1 MGSILSPID
10 TGRSRLVFADYEWV
24 MGLASFFGVIMGLVL
39 GLTGAGG
46 GILAVPALVL
56 GLGWTMTQAAP
67 VALFAVG
74 SAAAVGA
81 IDGLRHGLVRYR
93 AALLIALLGA
103 MFSPVGI
110 FFAHRLPEKI
120 LMLLF
125 SALMVLVAWRMLRRE
140 RHESGPSDHGQ
151 ANWGQKNC
159 MLDQQT
165 GRFSWTAKCT
175 ATLAALG
182 AVTGVVSGLLGV
194 GGGFLI
200 VPAFKQLTDVQM
212 RGIVA
217 TSLMVI
223 SLISAI
229 GVIGAF
235 QVGVRIDDLGVAFI
249 VASII
254 GMIAGRRLSAHVPAR
269 ALQIG
274 FASLCL
280 VIAACMALRA

>member
-1 MGSILSPID
+1 ML
-10 TGRSRLVFADYEWV
+10 
-24 MGLASFFGVIMGLVL
+24 LASFFGVVMGLVL

-56 GLGWTMTQAAP
+56 GLGWSMTQAAP

-103 MFSPVGI
+103 VFSPLGI
-110 FFAHRLPEKI
+110 YLAHQLSEKI

-125 SALMVLVAWRMLRRE
+125 SLLMVLVAARMLRRE
-140 RHESGPSDHGQ
+140 TPQTGPSDHG
-151 ANWGQKNC
+151 AASWGQKNC
-159 MLDQQT
+159 LLDRQT
-165 GRFSWTAKCT
+165 GRLAWTARCT
-175 ATLAALG
+175 ATLSALG
-182 AVTGVVSGLLGV
+182 AVTGMVSGLLGV

-223 SLISAI
+223 SLISLI
-229 GVIGAF
+229 GVVGAF
-235 QVGVRIDDLGVAFI
+235 HAGVSIDRVGAAFI
-249 VASII
+249 AASIV
-254 GMIAGRRLSAHVPAR
+254 GMMLGRRVSAKVPAR
-269 ALQIG
+269 TLQVG
-274 FASLCL
+274 FAGVCL
-280 VIAACMALRA
+280 AVAGFMLVRA

>member
-1 MGSILSPID
+1 ML
-10 TGRSRLVFADYEWV
+10 
-24 MGLASFFGVIMGLVL
+24 LASLFGVVMGLVL

-56 GLGWTMTQAAP
+56 GLGWSMTQAAP

-93 AALLIALLGA
+93 AALLIAALGA
-103 MFSPVGI
+103 VFSPVGI
-110 FFAHRLPEKI
+110 YFAHQMPEKI
-120 LMLLF
+120 LMILF
-125 SALMVLVAWRMLRRE
+125 SLLMVMVATRMLRRE
-140 RHESGPSDHGQ
+140 RKDAGPSDHGH

-212 RGIVA
+212 RGIIA

-229 GVIGAF
+229 GVVGAF
-235 QVGVRIDDLGVAFI
+235 HAGVRIDGLGVAFI
-249 VASII
+249 VASIV
-254 GMIAGRRLSAHVPAR
+254 GMIVGRKLCARVPAR
-269 ALQIG
+269 ALQVG
-274 FASLCL
+274 FASVCL
-280 VIAACMALRA
+280 VVAAYMLLKAAL

>member
-1 MGSILSPID
+1 ML
-10 TGRSRLVFADYEWV
+10 
-24 MGLASFFGVIMGLVL
+24 LASFFGVVMGLVL

-56 GLGWTMTQAAP
+56 GLGWSMTQAAP

-103 MFSPVGI
+103 VFSPVGI
-110 FFAHRLPEKI
+110 YFAHQLPEKI
-120 LMLLF
+120 LMILF
-125 SALMVLVAWRMLRRE
+125 SLLMVLVAARMLRRE
-140 RHESGPSDHGQ
+140 TAQPGPSDHG
-151 ANWGQKNC
+151 AASWGQKNC
-159 MLDQQT
+159 MLDRQT
-165 GRFSWTAKCT
+165 GRLAWTARCT
-175 ATLAALG
+175 ATLSALG
-182 AVTGVVSGLLGV
+182 AVTGMVSGLLGV

-223 SLISAI
+223 SLISLI
-229 GVIGAF
+229 GVVGAF
-235 QVGVRIDDLGVAFI
+235 HAGVSIDRVGGVFI
-249 VASII
+249 VASIV
-254 GMIAGRRLSAHVPAR
+254 GMVAGRRLSAKVPAR
-269 ALQIG
+269 ALQVG
-274 FASLCL
+274 FAAVCL
-280 VIAACMALRA
+280 GVAVFMWGRA

>member
-1 MGSILSPID
+1 
-10 TGRSRLVFADYEWV
+10 
-24 MGLASFFGVIMGLVL
+24 MGLVL

-56 GLGWTMTQAAP
+56 GLGLTMTQAAP

-74 SAAAVGA
+74 SAAAIGA

-103 MFSPVGI
+103 V
-110 FFAHRLPEKI
+110 FFAGRYLFRPSVAGKDPDGPVQSADGHGGLADVAPGKARRWSERSRACQLGPEE
-120 LMLLF
+120 LHAR
-125 SALMVLVAWRMLRRE
+125 SADRAF
-140 RHESGPSDHGQ
+140 
-151 ANWGQKNC
+151 
-159 MLDQQT
+159 
-165 GRFSWTAKCT
+165 FSWTAKCT

-223 SLISAI
+223 SLISVI

-235 QVGVRIDDLGVAFI
+235 HAGVRIDALGVSFI
-249 VASII
+249 VASIV
-254 GMIAGRRLSAHVPAR
+254 GMILGRKLCARVPAR
-269 ALQIG
+269 GLQIG
-274 FASLCL
+274 FASVCV
-280 VIAACMALRA
+280 VIAVYMLFRALV

>member
-1 MGSILSPID
+1 ML
-10 TGRSRLVFADYEWV
+10 
-24 MGLASFFGVIMGLVL
+24 LASVFGLVMGLVL

-56 GLGWTMTQAAP
+56 GLGLSMTQAAP

-103 MFSPVGI
+103 LFSPLGI
-110 FFAHRLPEKI
+110 YLAHQLAERT
-120 LMLLF
+120 LMILF
-125 SALMVLVAWRMLRRE
+125 SGLMVMVAWRMLRRE
-140 RHESGPSDHGQ
+140 RRDDGPSDHGH

-223 SLISAI
+223 SLISTI
-229 GVIGAF
+229 GVIGAL
-235 QVGVRIDDLGVAFI
+235 QAGVRIDGLGFAFI
-249 VASII
+249 AASVVGMVI
-254 GMIAGRRLSAHVPAR
+254 GRKLCARVPAR
-269 ALQIG
+269 ALQVG
-274 FASLCL
+274 FATVC
-280 VIAACMALRA
+280 VVVAAYMLLRSQG

>member
-1 MGSILSPID
+1 
-10 TGRSRLVFADYEWV
+10 
-24 MGLASFFGVIMGLVL
+24 
-39 GLTGAGG
+39 
-46 GILAVPALVL
+46 
-56 GLGWTMTQAAP
+56 MTQAAP

-103 MFSPVGI
+103 LFSPVGI
-110 FFAHRLPEKI
+110 YFAHRLPEQALMMLFSL
-120 LMLLF
+120 LMLI
-125 SALMVLVAWRMLRRE
+125 VAWRMLRRE
-140 RHESGPSDHGQ
+140 SPGQGPSDHGS
-151 ANWGQKNC
+151 ASWGQKNC
-159 MLDQQT
+159 MLDQHT

-235 QVGVRIDDLGVAFI
+235 HAGVSIDATGGVFI
-249 VASII
+249 VASIV
-254 GMIAGRRLSAHVPAR
+254 GMLAGRRLASRVPAR
-269 ALQIG
+269 GLQVG
-274 FASLCL
+274 FASICIVVAGYMLL
-280 VIAACMALRA
+280 KA

>member
-1 MGSILSPID
+1 ML
-10 TGRSRLVFADYEWV
+10 
-24 MGLASFFGVIMGLVL
+24 LASFFGVIMGLVM

-46 GILAVPALVL
+46 GIIGVPALVL
-56 GLGWTMTQAAP
+56 GLGLTMTQAAP
-67 VALFAVG
+67 VSLFAVG
-74 SAAAVGA
+74 AAAAVGA

-103 MFSPVGI
+103 LFSPLGV
-110 FFAHRLPEKI
+110 FLAHQLSDKI
-120 LMLLF
+120 LMGLF

-140 RHESGPSDHGQ
+140 KVEAGPSDHG
-151 ANWGQKNC
+151 AASWGQKNC
-159 MLDQQT
+159 MLNQQT

-182 AVTGVVSGLLGV
+182 AVTGAVSGLLGV

-223 SLISAI
+223 SLISLI
-229 GVIGAF
+229 GVVGAF
-235 QVGVRIDDLGVAFI
+235 HAGVTIDSVGWVFI
-249 VASII
+249 VSSIV
-254 GMIAGRRLSAHVPAR
+254 GMIVGRRLCSLIQAR
-269 ALQIG
+269 TLQVG
-274 FASLCL
+274 FASLCFL
-280 VIAACMALRA
+280 VAVGMLSRAFI

>member
-1 MGSILSPID
+1 MRALVGVDWGTSSLRAARIAADGAVLEERSSP
-10 TGRSRLVFADYEWV
+10 R
-24 MGLASFFGVIMGLVL
+24 
-39 GLTGAGG
+39 
-46 GILAVPALVL
+46 GILGVPALVL
-56 GLGWTMTQAAP
+56 GLGLSMTQAAP
-67 VALFAVG
+67 VSLLAVG
-74 SAAAVGA
+74 AAAAVGA

-103 MFSPVGI
+103 LFSPLGV
-110 FFAHRLPEKI
+110 FVAHQMPEALLKG
-120 LMLLF
+120 LF
-125 SALMVLVAWRMLRRE
+125 SALMVLVAWRMLQRE
-140 RHESGPSDHGQ
+140 KNQAGPSDHG
-151 ANWGQKNC
+151 AASWGQKNC

-175 ATLAALG
+175 ATLAAVG
-182 AVTGVVSGLLGV
+182 AVPGVVSGLLGV

-235 QVGVRIDDLGVAFI
+235 NAGVRIDDVGVAFI
-249 VASII
+249 VASIV
-254 GMIAGRRLSAHVPAR
+254 GMIIGRKLCAKVPAR
-269 ALQIG
+269 ALQVG
-274 FASLCL
+274 FASICVVL
-280 VIAACMALRA
+280 AAYLLLNAAL

>member
-1 MGSILSPID
+1 ML
-10 TGRSRLVFADYEWV
+10 
-24 MGLASFFGVIMGLVL
+24 LASFFGVVMGLVL

-56 GLGWTMTQAAP
+56 GLGWSMTEAAP

-103 MFSPVGI
+103 VFSPMGI
-110 FFAHRLPEKI
+110 YLAHQLSEKI
-120 LMLLF
+120 LMMLF
-125 SALMVLVAWRMLRRE
+125 SLLMVLVAARMLRRE
-140 RHESGPSDHGQ
+140 TPQAGPSDHG
-151 ANWGQKNC
+151 AASWGQKNC
-159 MLDQQT
+159 MLDRET
-165 GRFSWTAKCT
+165 GRLAWTARCT
-175 ATLAALG
+175 ATLSALG
-182 AVTGVVSGLLGV
+182 AVTGLVSGLLGV

-223 SLISAI
+223 SLISLI
-229 GVIGAF
+229 GVVGAF
-235 QVGVRIDDLGVAFI
+235 HAGVSIDRVGAVFI
-249 VASII
+249 AASVV
-254 GMIAGRRLSAHVPAR
+254 GMVLGRRVSTKVPAR
-269 ALQIG
+269 ALQVG
-274 FASLCL
+274 FAGVCL
-280 VIAACMALRA
+280 GVAVFMLVRA

>member
-1 MGSILSPID
+1 MLLATFFG
-10 TGRSRLVFADYEWV
+10 VV
-24 MGLASFFGVIMGLVL
+24 MGLIL

-56 GLGWTMTQAAP
+56 GLGWSMTQAAP

-103 MFSPVGI
+103 LFSPVGI
-110 FFAHRLPEKI
+110 YFAHRLPEKI
-120 LMLLF
+120 LMILF
-125 SALMVLVAWRMLRRE
+125 SLLMVVVAWRMLRRE
-140 RHESGPSDHGQ
+140 SRDPGPSDHGS
-151 ANWGQKNC
+151 ASWGQKNC
-159 MLDQQT
+159 MLEQQT
-165 GRFSWTAKCT
+165 GRFSSTAKCS

-223 SLISAI
+223 SLISAT
-229 GVIGAF
+229 GVIGALHA
-235 QVGVRIDDLGVAFI
+235 GVSINATGAVFI
-249 VASII
+249 VASIV
-254 GMIAGRRLSAHVPAR
+254 GMLIGRRMSSHIPAR
-269 ALQIG
+269 GLQLG
-274 FASLCL
+274 FASICL
-280 VIAACMALRA
+280 VVAGYMLLKA

>member
-1 MGSILSPID
+1 M
-10 TGRSRLVFADYEWV
+10 V
-24 MGLASFFGVIMGLVL
+24 LASFFGVLMGLVL

-56 GLGWTMTQAAP
+56 GLGWSMTQAAP

-81 IDGLRHGLVRYR
+81 VDGLRHGLVRYR
-93 AALLIALLGA
+93 AALLIAVLGA
-103 MFSPVGI
+103 LFSPVGI
-110 FFAHRLPEKI
+110 YFAHQLPDNI
-120 LMLLF
+120 
-125 SALMVLVAWRMLRRE
+125 LMVLFSGLMVMVAWRMLRRE
-140 RHESGPSDHGQ
+140 QPAPGPSDHGQ

-175 ATLAALG
+175 ATLAGLG

-223 SLISAI
+223 SLISAV
-229 GVIGAF
+229 GVLGAF
-235 QVGVRIDDLGVAFI
+235 HAGVRIDAQGGVFI
-249 VASII
+249 VASIL
-254 GMIAGRRLSAHVPAR
+254 GMIVGRRLCARVPAR
-269 ALQIG
+269 ALQVG
-274 FASLCL
+274 FASVCL
-280 VIAACMALRA
+280 VVAAYMLFKA

>member
-1 MGSILSPID
+1 MLLASLFGVL
-10 TGRSRLVFADYEWV
+10 
-24 MGLASFFGVIMGLVL
+24 MGLIL

-93 AALLIALLGA
+93 AALLIAALGA
-103 MFSPVGI
+103 VFSPVGI
-110 FFAHRLPEKI
+110 YFAHQLPEKI
-120 LMLLF
+120 LMILF
-125 SALMVLVAWRMLRRE
+125 SLLMVMVAWRMLRRE
-140 RHESGPSDHGQ
+140 RQHEGLSDHGH
-151 ANWGQKNC
+151 ASWGQKNC
-159 MLDQQT
+159 MLNEET
-165 GRFSWTAKCT
+165 GRFDWTAKCT

-229 GVIGAF
+229 GVIGSFHA
-235 QVGVRIDDLGVAFI
+235 GVRIDSLGVAFI
-249 VASII
+249 IASIV
-254 GMIAGRRLSAHVPAR
+254 GMIIGRKLCARVPAR
-269 ALQIG
+269 TLQVG
-274 FASLCL
+274 FASVCL
-280 VIAACMALRA
+280 VVAAYMMLRA